1 LLPLS
6 AILTE
11 RGVLM
16 KASMNYQI
24 ERPYQ
29 DFSKRILRF
38 IVRRFYLY
46 IPDLALIT
54 LLVIPPYKSEQIL
67 MIVTA
72 LVILGFRDLVLMR
85 RSIYYLNQFK
95 VEEQSVQFSL
105 IRYNEVVENH
115 ENHIANVAIEKGTQ
129 PFRLIIRENNQVV
142 HQQYAI
148 GYWTKSRLNE
158 LYEHFQNLK
167 QDVTLE
173 SMFKGHMMN

>member
-1 LLPLS
+1 
-6 AILTE
+6 
-11 RGVLM
+11 M
-16 KASMNYQI
+16 KTSMNYQI
-24 ERPYQ
+24 EHPYQ
-29 DFSKRILRF
+29 VFSKRILRVV
-38 IVRRFYLY
+38 VRRFYLY
-46 IPDLALIT
+46 IPDLVLIT

-67 MIVTA
+67 MIVTG

-95 VEEQSVQFSL
+95 VEEQSVKFSL
-105 IRYNEVVENH
+105 IRYNEVVEDH
-115 ENHIANVAIEKGTQ
+115 ENHIANVAIEKGSQ
-129 PFRLIIRENNQVV
+129 PFRLIIKENNQVV

-158 LYEHFQNLK
+158 LYEQFNNLK

>member
-1 LLPLS
+1 
-6 AILTE
+6 
-11 RGVLM
+11 M
-16 KASMNYQI
+16 KATIDYQI

-38 IVRRFYLY
+38 AAKKFYLY

-54 LLVIPPYKSEQIL
+54 LLVIPPYKTEQIL
-67 MIVTA
+67 MIVTG
-72 LVILGFRDLVLMR
+72 LVILGFRDIVLMR
-85 RSIYYLNQFK
+85 RSVYYLNQFR

-115 ENHIANVAIEKGTQ
+115 ENHIANVSMEKGTQ
-129 PFRLIIRENNQVV
+129 PFRLIIKENDQVV

-148 GYWTKSRLNE
+148 GYWTKSRLQA
-158 LYEHFQNLK
+158 LYDEFNNMK

-173 SMFKGHMMN
+173 SMFKGHITK

>member
-1 LLPLS
+1 
-6 AILTE
+6 
-11 RGVLM
+11 M

-29 DFSKRILRF
+29 VFSKRILRVV
-38 IVRRFYLY
+38 VRKFYLY
-46 IPDLALIT
+46 IPDLVLIT

-67 MIVTA
+67 MIVTG

-95 VEEQSVQFSL
+95 VEEQSVKFSL
-105 IRYNEVVENH
+105 IRYNEVVEDH
-115 ENHIANVAIEKGTQ
+115 ENHIANVDIEKGSQ
-129 PFRLIIRENNQVV
+129 PFRLIIKENNQVV

-158 LYEHFQNLK
+158 LYEQFHNLK